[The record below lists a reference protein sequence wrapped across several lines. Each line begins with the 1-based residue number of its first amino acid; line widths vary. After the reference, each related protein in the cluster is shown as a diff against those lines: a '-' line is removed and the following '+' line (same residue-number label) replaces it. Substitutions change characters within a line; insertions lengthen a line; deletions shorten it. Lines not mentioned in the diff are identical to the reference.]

1 MRAGTTV
8 VAAVVIGL
16 AALVTA
22 CGSDGGS
29 EVGGELHVY
38 NWEDYFAPTTLQDF
52 EAESGIRVFLD
63 TFGDE
68 TELLSTI
75 ASDPSRYDVFIGTD
89 ALVGQMKGL
98 RLVARLNL
106 DNIPNLAN
114 IDPRFLDLPGDPG
127 NQYSVPFD
135 WGTTGVLYNETC
147 IEPEEES
154 WAVLRDPRVA
164 GRVALDSDPT
174 VVIGATLKSLGYS
187 WFSSSEKEVAETTAV
202 LREQVST
209 VRPMFLT
216 ATEARARMASGE
228 LCAAQAYNG
237 DAAFAMAENEDLAF
251 FVPKEGSD
259 IWFDVMAIPRD
270 AKNKAAA
277 EIFLNYVLRP
287 DVQAA
292 INNYTGY
299 PTPNR
304 AAIELG
310 YVDEESLANPV
321 MYPDTD
327 LLEPWIVLDSE
338 AVALRNKAWAQVE
351 AETVAR

>member
-8 VAAVVIGL
+8 VAAVVVGL

-52 EAESGIRVFLD
+52 EAEFGIRVFLD

-135 WGTTGVLYNETC
+135 WGTTGVL
-147 IEPEEES
+147 
-154 WAVLRDPRVA
+154 
-164 GRVALDSDPT
+164 
-174 VVIGATLKSLGYS
+174 
-187 WFSSSEKEVAETTAV
+187 
-202 LREQVST
+202 
-209 VRPMFLT
+209 
-216 ATEARARMASGE
+216 
-228 LCAAQAYNG
+228 
-237 DAAFAMAENEDLAF
+237 
-251 FVPKEGSD
+251 
-259 IWFDVMAIPRD
+259 
-270 AKNKAAA
+270 
-277 EIFLNYVLRP
+277 
-287 DVQAA
+287 
-292 INNYTGY
+292 
-299 PTPNR
+299 
-304 AAIELG
+304 
-310 YVDEESLANPV
+310 
-321 MYPDTD
+321 
-327 LLEPWIVLDSE
+327 
-338 AVALRNKAWAQVE
+338 
-351 AETVAR
+351 